1 MTDRRS
7 LLQAPGPDAAVVY
20 DFNWPSALRAALVA
34 SAGITGV
41 MLVVPPLLGVE
52 AMDHGIVVGA
62 MVLPEGG
69 AGAYLVRAGW
79 HVVNAW
85 IFTLVY
91 AAILLVRQRQ
101 SNVWKG
107 AAFGAVLW
115 LVGPMTV
122 LPALLYLHPAVR
134 AGVLKSPG
142 VFMLPLGWGLLPAG
156 VDLFAHLV
164 HGALSGLVYRHRVH
178 AIEAPSLSDE
188 RAPEDASLALTN

>member
-1 MTDRRS
+1 MTDSRS
-7 LLQAPGPDAAVVY
+7 TLLATGPDSAVVY
-20 DFNWPSALRAALVA
+20 TFNWPSALRAALVA

-52 AMDHGIVVGA
+52 AMDHGILVGA
-62 MVLPEGG
+62 MVAPEGG
-69 AGAYLVRAGW
+69 AGAYLVRVAW

-101 SNVWKG
+101 SNAWKG
-107 AAFGAVLW
+107 ALFGAFLW

-122 LPALLYLHPAVR
+122 LPALLALFPAVR

-142 VFMLPLGWGLLPAG
+142 VFMLPLGWGLLPAA
-156 VDLFAHLV
+156 VDLTAHLV
-164 HGALSGLVYRHRVH
+164 HGTLGGLIYKQREREVEAAYQHGEPAL
-178 AIEAPSLSDE
+178 EN
-188 RAPEDASLALTN
+188 ASAA